1 MSLLNPKKNL
11 LFETDFTFKQIESV
25 AKNIIT
31 YLKPGTIVALQ
42 GPMGSGKTSL
52 VKKIIELLQ
61 VKDMISSPTYSYLN
75 RYQGV
80 LNGQNIM
87 INHAD
92 LYRVHEEQLE
102 ELAILD
108 FLYQDTDLSFVEWPD
123 MLHLES
129 RANVIFVSLDYTDNL
144 KNQRYIIA
152 EKNYE

>member
-11 LFETDFTFKQIESV
+11 LLSTNFTFKQMESV
-25 AKNIIT
+25 AKNIIS

-52 VKKIIELLQ
+52 VKKIIELLE

-80 LNGQNIM
+80 LDGQKIM

-92 LYRVHEEQLE
+92 LYRVGEDQLE

-108 FLYQDTDLSFVEWPD
+108 FLYQDTDLSFVEWPAV
-123 MLHLES
+123 LQIES
-129 RANVIFVSLDYTDNL
+129 RGNVIFVSLDYTDDL
-144 KNQRYIIA
+144 KNQRNIIVK
-152 EKNYE
+152 KNYE

>member
-1 MSLLNPKKNL
+1 MSLSNPKKNL

-25 AKNIIT
+25 AKNIIS
-31 YLKPGTIVALQ
+31 YLKPGTIVSLQ

-75 RYQGV
+75 RYQG
-80 LNGQNIM
+80 LLDGQKIM

-92 LYRVHEEQLE
+92 LYRVAADQLE

-108 FLYQDTDLSFVEWPD
+108 FLYRDTDLSFVEWPD
-123 MLHLES
+123 ILQIDKK
-129 RANVIFVSLDYTDNL
+129 ANVIFVSLDYTDDL
-144 KNQRYIIA
+144 KNQRNIIVK
-152 EKNYE
+152 KNYE

>member
-1 MSLLNPKKNL
+1 MSLLNLKKNL
-11 LFETDFTFKQIESV
+11 LFETNFTFKQIEAV

-92 LYRVHEEQLE
+92 LYRVHEDQLE

-108 FLYQDTDLSFVEWPD
+108 FIHRETDLSFVEWPD
-123 MLHLES
+123 ILQLDKK
-129 RANVIFVSLDYTDNL
+129 ANVIFVSLDYTDNL
-144 KNQRYIIA
+144 KNQRNIIV
-152 EKNYE
+152 KKSYE

>member
-11 LFETDFTFKQIESV
+11 LLSTNFTFKQIESV

-31 YLKPGTIVALQ
+31 YLKPGAIVALQ

-80 LNGQNIM
+80 LNGQHIM

-92 LYRVHEEQLE
+92 LYRVHKDQLE

-123 MLHLES
+123 ILQLES
-129 RANVIFVSLDYTDNL
+129 RGNVIFVSLDYTDNL
-144 KNQRYIIA
+144 KNQRNIIVK
-152 EKNYE
+152 KNYE

>member
-11 LFETDFTFKQIESV
+11 LLQSNFTFKQIESI
-25 AKNIIT
+25 ANKIIS
-31 YLKPGTIVALQ
+31 YLTPGTIIALQ

-80 LNGQNIM
+80 LNGQKIM

-92 LYRVHEEQLE
+92 LYRVGEDQLE

-108 FLYQDTDLSFVEWPD
+108 FIYRETDLSFVEWPD
-123 MLHLES
+123 ILQLDKK
-129 RANVIFVSLDYTDNL
+129 ANVIFVSLDYTDNL
-144 KNQRYIIA
+144 KKQRKIIVK
-152 EKNYE
+152 KNYE

>member
-1 MSLLNPKKNL
+1 MSLLNLKKNL
-11 LFETDFTFKQIESV
+11 LFETNFAFKQIEAV
-25 AKNIIT
+25 AENIIT

-92 LYRVHEEQLE
+92 LYRVHEDQLE

-123 MLHLES
+123 ILQIES
-129 RANVIFVSLDYTDNL
+129 SANVIFVSLDYTDSL
-144 KNQRYIIA
+144 KNQRTIIV

>member
-1 MSLLNPKKNL
+1 MSLSNPRKNL
-11 LFETDFTFKQIESV
+11 LLSTNFTFKQIESV
-25 AKNIIT
+25 AKNIIS

-52 VKKIIELLQ
+52 AKKIIESLQ

-80 LNGQNIM
+80 LNGQKIM

-92 LYRVHEEQLE
+92 LYRVAADQLE

-108 FLYQDTDLSFVEWPD
+108 FLYRDTDLSFVEWPD
-123 MLHLES
+123 ILQLDKK
-129 RANVIFVSLDYTDNL
+129 ANVIFVSLDYTDDL
-144 KNQRYIIA
+144 KNQRNIIVK
-152 EKNYE
+152 KNYE

>member
-1 MSLLNPKKNL
+1 MSLLNLKKNL
-11 LFETDFTFKQIESV
+11 LLETDFTFEQIESV
-25 AKNIIT
+25 AKNIIS
-31 YLKPGTIVALQ
+31 YLQPGIIVALQ

-92 LYRVHEEQLE
+92 LYRVHEDELE

-108 FLYQDTDLSFVEWPD
+108 FLYQDTDLSFIEWPD
-123 MLHLES
+123 ILHLES
-129 RANVIFVSLDYTDNL
+129 RGNVIFVSLDYTDNL
-144 KNQRYIIA
+144 KNQRNIIVK
-152 EKNYE
+152 KNYE

>member
-11 LFETDFTFKQIESV
+11 LLSTNFTFKQIESV

-31 YLKPGTIVALQ
+31 YLKPGAIVALQ

-80 LNGQNIM
+80 LNGQHIM

-92 LYRVHEEQLE
+92 LYRVHKDQLE

-123 MLHLES
+123 ILQLES
-129 RANVIFVSLDYTDNL
+129 RGNVTFVSLDYTDNL
-144 KNQRYIIA
+144 KNQRNIVV
-152 EKNYE
+152 KKKL